1 MEKFLK
7 GVFNFFWILIVG
19 ISSVIY
25 NAVVGVACMITI
37 IGIPFGLQYFKFLP
51 LVFAPAGKVVVTKF
65 GKHPIMNTLWLLFG
79 GFETFLVYLILSGVL
94 SITIIGIPL
103 AKQLFKIAKFNLAPF
118 GAEVINE
125 NEYSRYGDTVH
136 DMNLLIHRVIA
147 DPNRDVGYL
156 TATEYVAQYKDEY
169 KRSRKKDSLILSGT
183 ILFVGETLSVLTLL
197 IVSKFFP
204 NSYTIQLICLALP
217 FVLVIVLFI
226 LFVEKNRAKSF
237 FKYFKDLEPYYMD
250 DVRLTKREYK
260 LYLKNFYIET
270 GLMDEREVAL
280 FEKQS
285 KTGGIF
291 LIIFALIIAAIVAY
305 FVFVL
310 HIKF

>member
-7 GVFNFFWILIVG
+7 GAFNFFWILIVG

-65 GKHPIMNTLWLLFG
+65 GKHPIMNTLWLIFG
-79 GFETFLVYLILSGVL
+79 GLETFLVYLILSGVL

-103 AKQLFKIAKFNLAPF
+103 AKQLFKIAKFDLAPF

-147 DPNRDVGYL
+147 DPNRDVGNL

-169 KRSRKKDSLILSGT
+169 IKSRKKDTSILSV
-183 ILFVGETLSVLTLL
+183 ILIFVQFALL
-197 IVSKFFP
+197 GFSMLIASKFFP
-204 NSYTIQLICLALP
+204 KNYAIHVICFVLP
-217 FVLVIVLFI
+217 FVLGYVLAI
-226 LFVEKNRAKSF
+226 LFAERNRAKSF
-237 FKYFKDLEPYYMD
+237 FKYFKNLEPYYMD
-250 DVRLTKREYK
+250 DVRLTRREYK

-270 GLMDEREVAL
+270 GLMDKREIAL

-285 KTGGIF
+285 NTGGIF
-291 LIIFALIIAAIVAY
+291 PIIFVLIIAAVVAY
-305 FVFVL
+305 LVFV
-310 HIKF
+310 IQ